1 MSSSKSLEAHA
12 HQQLDRISAEDRA
25 TLEALAKK
33 HSVSVAWVLR
43 KALSEYAVR
52 IRKGNP

>member
-1 MSSSKSLEAHA
+1 MKSDKSLMVTA
-12 HQQLDRISAEDRA
+12 HQQLGRISAEDRA

-33 HSVSVAWVLR
+33 HVVSMAWVLR